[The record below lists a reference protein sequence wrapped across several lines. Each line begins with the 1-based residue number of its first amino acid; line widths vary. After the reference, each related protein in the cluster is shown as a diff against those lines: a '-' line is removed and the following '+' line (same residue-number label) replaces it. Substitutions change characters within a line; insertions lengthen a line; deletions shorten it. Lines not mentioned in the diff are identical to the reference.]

1 MNPFPP
7 ESPSFRTGGVLFGK
21 YRIERV
27 LGQGGLGVVVA
38 ATHLQLDQRVAIKY
52 LKPAALTQKSAVE
65 RFLREARLA
74 SQIQSDHVV
83 RVYDV
88 GTLEDGS
95 PYIVMEYLDGVD
107 LAGALENGPLLVRTA
122 VDYVLQA
129 CDALAEAH
137 AMGIVHR
144 DLKPGNFFLAKRA
157 GGASVVKLIDF
168 GISKA
173 PPGRSP
179 SGSWE
184 HVTTGQEIFGTPV
197 YMSPE
202 QLRAAADVDPRTD
215 IWALGVALHE
225 LLTGSMPFYGE
236 GVPQLCV
243 SILRDPPVPL
253 RRVRPGAP
261 AELEAVILKCLEKDR
276 ARRYRNVAELAQ
288 ELAPFAPESSGAR
301 VDHIRRVI
309 EAGGA
314 SVRPPAPSRGSFDPT
329 AGDSALLPTDAPP
342 APRRRATLILVTVA
356 SLVVAAGLGL
366 VGLLFASGRQG
377 EHAPVGP
384 PAAPSASE
392 SAPAPVSVAPLAASP
407 SAWSQPE
414 APPTAS
420 AAPSGSASAP
430 PSTRPQRRSVSP
442 PASAPRRNQEFGERQ

>member
-1 MNPFPP
+1 MDPFPI
-7 ESPSFRTGGVLFGK
+7 ESPSFRAGGVLFGK

-27 LGQGGLGVVVA
+27 LAEGGLGVVVA
-38 ATHLQLDQRVAIKY
+38 ATHLQLNQRVAIKY
-52 LKPAALTQKSAVE
+52 LKPAALAQASAVE

-74 SQIQSDHVV
+74 SQIKSDHVV

-88 GTLEDGS
+88 GTIDDGS

-107 LAGALENGPLLVRTA
+107 LAGALENGPLLVPTA

-157 GGASVVKLIDF
+157 AGASVVKLIDF

-173 PPGRSP
+173 PPGRGA

-184 HVTTGQEIFGTPV
+184 HVTTGHEIFGTPV

-202 QLRAAADVDPRTD
+202 QLRAAADVDARTD

-225 LLTGSMPFYGE
+225 LLTGSMPFHGD
-236 GVPQLCV
+236 GVPQLCA

-261 AELEAVILKCLEKDR
+261 SELEAVILKCLEKDR
-276 ARRYRNVAELAQ
+276 ALRYRNVAELAQ
-288 ELAPFAPESSGAR
+288 ELAPFAPASAAAR

-309 EAGGA
+309 QEGGA
-314 SVRPPAPSRGSFDPT
+314 SVRPPAASHGSFDPAAADRTLLST
-329 AGDSALLPTDAPP
+329 APPP
-342 APRRRATLILVTVA
+342 APHRRRTLVLAAVGSFVA
-356 SLVVAAGLGL
+356 VAV
-366 VGLLFASGRQG
+366 VGLLAMLLVGSGRRG
-377 EHAPVGP
+377 VPAHETP
-384 PAAPSASE
+384 PAAPTGSE
-392 SAPAPVSVAPLAASP
+392 PAHVFLATPAPYP
-407 SAWSQPE
+407 SATSEPE
-414 APPTAS
+414 VPPLAS
-420 AAPSGSASAP
+420 AAPSSSASAAPSPRP
-430 PSTRPQRRSVSP
+430 PRRSASP
-442 PASAPRRNQEFGERQ
+442 PASVPRRNQEFGERQ